1 MGPRPEGAALV
12 TSPGIQPVAAQAAAA
27 AGGGGSEAWRR
38 PGFSVGTA
46 WMLALPG
53 VATLVITLWGITG
66 ASYWRDE
73 AATMSAAQRPLGNL
87 LRTLGNIDAVHGA
100 YYLLIWVMVKLGGTG
115 ELATRLPSAVAMAVA
130 AVAVAALGGRLVSS
144 RAGLAAGLVFAVLPP
159 VSLYGQ
165 DARPYAI
172 TVALAAIASYL
183 LVRAME
189 ADVSGKRYKWLAGYA
204 ASVAALGVVDI
215 FGLLL
220 IVAHAVTVGL
230 RCLRLSETGASWA
243 GATRTGSEGGP
254 GEGGLGGE
262 GGPGGGRSVR
272 SLAVA
277 WLAAAVAGAALASP
291 LLAFA
296 FVQRGTLSW
305 LTAPSLG
312 AVRGLHELIGP
323 AYMADAVV
331 LGVACGIVVSALL
344 GRERLR
350 ASWPGSLPALC
361 LPWLIVPPVILLVG
375 SLITPLYTFRY
386 VLLCIPAIALLAGA
400 GLASLGWVAGAAA
413 LVVIALLGLPQQRQ
427 VRGPDGHGDNVRQAD
442 RIVAEHMLP
451 KDAVLEFK
459 AENFAQAYP
468 YGIRKLAPVALAKSP
483 IRSATLIGTFL
494 PDPVVRERLT
504 HVQRVWVVEYG
515 HPAPLVILNGLHF
528 QLVHA
533 WQTSDIW
540 LYLYAQSPGANS
552 G

>member
-1 MGPRPEGAALV
+1 
-12 TSPGIQPVAAQAAAA
+12 
-27 AGGGGSEAWRR
+27 
-38 PGFSVGTA
+38 
-46 WMLALPG
+46 MLALPG

-100 YYLLIWVMVKLGGTG
+100 YYLLIWVAVRLGGTG

-130 AVAVAALGGRLVSS
+130 AVAVAALGGRLVSP

-189 ADVSGKRYKWLAGYA
+189 ADVSGSRYKWFAGYA
-204 ASVAALGVVDI
+204 ACVAALGIVDI

-230 RCLRLSETGASWA
+230 RCLRLTETRAAGALGTGATGTGE
-243 GATRTGSEGGP
+243 GAL
-254 GEGGLGGE
+254 GEGGT
-262 GGPGGGRSVR
+262 GGGQSAR
-272 SLAVA
+272 SLAVT
-277 WLAAAVAGAALASP
+277 WLAAAVAGTALASP

-312 AVRGLHELIGP
+312 ALRGLHDLIGP

-331 LGVACGIVVSALL
+331 LGAACGIVVSALL

-350 ASWPGSLPALC
+350 SSWPGSLPALC
-361 LPWLIVPPVILLVG
+361 LPWLVVPPVILLVG

-413 LVVIALLGLPQQRQ
+413 LVVIALLGLPAQRQ

-442 RIVAEHMLP
+442 RIVAEHMRP

-468 YGIRKLAPVALAKSP
+468 YGIRKLAPVALARSP
-483 IRSATLIGTFL
+483 IRSETLIGTFL

-504 HVQRVWVVEYG
+504 HVPRVWVVEYG
-515 HPAPLVILNGLHF
+515 HPTPLVILNGLHF

-540 LYLYAQSPGANS
+540 LYLYAQSP
-552 G
+552 